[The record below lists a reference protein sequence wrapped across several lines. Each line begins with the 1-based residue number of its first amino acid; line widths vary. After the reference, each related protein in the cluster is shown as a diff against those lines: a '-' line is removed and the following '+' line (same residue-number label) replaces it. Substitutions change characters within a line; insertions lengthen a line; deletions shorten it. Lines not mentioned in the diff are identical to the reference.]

1 MDSKKLN
8 DVPEVEHPM
17 PMAFTFMASSFDP
30 RGNVVDMNRFLN
42 NVDVDAYIKEM
53 SDDEEYDISYYLNSE
68 SDETTGKWR
77 KCTNG
82 TKRGKGP

>member
-30 RGNVVDMNRFLN
+30 RGIRQQIKDMDRFLN

-68 SDETTGKWR
+68 SDETNDLSVAGISINT
-77 KCTNG
+77 
-82 TKRGKGP
+82 

>member
-8 DVPEVEHPM
+8 DVPEVEHQM

-30 RGNVVDMNRFLN
+30 RGNEGMNRFLN
-42 NVDVDAYIKEM
+42 NVDDDAYIKEM

-68 SDETTGKWR
+68 SDETNDLSLAGISINT
-77 KCTNG
+77 
-82 TKRGKGP
+82 